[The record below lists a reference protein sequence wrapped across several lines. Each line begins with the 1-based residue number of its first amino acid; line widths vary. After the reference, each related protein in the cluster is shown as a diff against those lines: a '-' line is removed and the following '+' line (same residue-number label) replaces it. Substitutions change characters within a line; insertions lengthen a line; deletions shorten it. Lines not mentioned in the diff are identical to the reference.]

1 MAGSDEQNR
10 GAIAFVLKLG
20 QELHRYGTPS
30 HRLEATLASVCRHLK
45 TVGQFFA
52 TPTAIFASFGS
63 PENQRTSL
71 IRVTPGD
78 VDLGKMTLLDGVVGR
93 LLRDELS
100 AEEGLAEVNTIAEGP
115 ARYGA
120 ALTVL
125 CFGLASGCAGRF
137 FGGGLLEVAAAVGM
151 GFLTGIL
158 AMLSGNHPGVARVF
172 APVAAFAVSALAML
186 GAWLFPA
193 MSAYVATVAGLIILI
208 PGLTLTTAM
217 SELASGHLAS
227 GTARLTGA
235 IILFMQIGFG
245 VALGNRLGSLLPGV
259 NPLATPVA
267 LPLWTEWVA
276 LIVAPLCFV
285 VLFRARPS
293 QVAVILPAGIL
304 AYCAAKYGAALA
316 SPELGVFLGALL
328 AAMAGNLYRR
338 IWDHPASVPIV
349 PGIMLLVPGSIGFR
363 SLSSLLARDVLSGV
377 EAAFTMVL
385 IAVALVAGLLL
396 ANVLLPS
403 RKAL

>member
-1 MAGSDEQNR
+1 MVESSEHNSR
-10 GAIAFVLKLG
+10 VIAFVLRLG

-30 HRLEATLASVCRHLK
+30 HRLEATLASVCLHLK
-45 TVGQFFA
+45 TIGQFFA
-52 TPTAIFASFGS
+52 TPTAIFASFG
-63 PENQRTSL
+63 PQENQRTSL

-78 VDLGKMTLLDGVVGR
+78 VDLEKMTLLDGVVDR
-93 LLRDELS
+93 LVRNELTV
-100 AEEGLAEVNTIAEGP
+100 EDGLKEVNSIADGPPRYSTWLTI
-115 ARYGA
+115 
-120 ALTVL
+120 L

-137 FGGGLLEVAAAVGM
+137 FGGGFLELAAATVM
-151 GFLTGIL
+151 GFLTGSL
-158 AMLSGNHPGVARVF
+158 AMLALKHAAVARVF

-186 GAWLFPA
+186 GAWIWPA

-208 PGLTLTTAM
+208 PGLTLTIAM

-235 IILFMQIGFG
+235 IVLFLQIGFG

-259 NPLATPVA
+259 DPLVTPAA
-267 LPLWTEWVA
+267 LPTWTEWVA
-276 LIVAPLCFV
+276 LLVAPLCFV
-285 VLFRARPS
+285 VLFRARPA

-304 AYCAAKYGAALA
+304 AYAGAKYGSILA
-316 SPELGVFLGALL
+316 SPELGVFLGAFLV
-328 AAMAGNLYRR
+328 AMAGNIYRR
-338 IWDHPASVPIV
+338 LRDHPASVPIV

-396 ANVLLPS
+396 ANILLPS